1 MHRCILNLNSLQALL
16 TTIMDQEISRVIYL
30 NCGLTDVSTPELMAT
45 ELRQEARKLPSMLGL
60 QFIKLLISQ
69 LGPVAKLVQ
78 SVATF
83 LGFSIKS
90 GDGFAV
96 TGQLMTAFY
105 DSFLPTSSSTNL
117 AAVLHAYKDLLEKV
131 PPGQQKPIIVIGTL
145 HISHFNHVYSNSLF
159 LSPSLFRAADEVN
172 KLKRWKPKDEEK
184 LKSLLDF
191 LRRTCK
197 EKERAHI
204 VFASSDFFM
213 VSWLQSSR
221 FFVIQRYFT
230 LWILLM
236 VN

>member
-1 MHRCILNLNSLQALL
+1 MGRRSLLLLSVRYLRILLQPCLFKLTLPFSL
-16 TTIMDQEISRVIYL
+16 
-30 NCGLTDVSTPELMAT
+30 
-45 ELRQEARKLPSMLGL
+45 
-60 QFIKLLISQ
+60 
-69 LGPVAKLVQ
+69 
-78 SVATF
+78 
-83 LGFSIKS
+83 SIR
-90 GDGFAV
+90 D
-96 TGQLMTAFY
+96 
-105 DSFLPTSSSTNL
+105 
-117 AAVLHAYKDLLEKV
+117 
-131 PPGQQKPIIVIGTL
+131 
-145 HISHFNHVYSNSLF
+145 
-159 LSPSLFRAADEVN
+159 ADEVN
-172 KLKRWKPKDEEK
+172 DLKRWKPKDEEK